1 MVDSLLGKL
10 FYTKPNL
17 SSYDVRNF
25 HGALPNESGLS
36 SVVRLC
42 TSLSNCTYPYK
53 RDCLNYQFKK
63 FLLWSDL
70 AVPSLSLLMAYSN
83 SGLRPLFTALHMAQ
97 EIGPTGG
104 TLAHFNSFCRRT
116 PRSSASR
123 GINWCGWQDLNLHA
137 ISSLGV

>member
-42 TSLSNCTYPYK
+42 TNLSTCTYPYK
-53 RDCLNYQFKK
+53 RDCLNYQ
-63 FLLWSDL
+63 LDP
-70 AVPSLSLLMAYSN
+70 VTGLSPASIRFADECLVDFGIIRVKLVR
-83 SGLRPLFTALHMAQ
+83 L
-97 EIGPTGG
+97 IGFEPIR
-104 TLAHFNSFCRRT
+104 L
-116 PRSSASR
+116 
-123 GINWCGWQDLNLHA
+123 
-137 ISSLGV
+137 